1 MAKKKVSMHID
12 GMDCS
17 SCATSI
23 EQHLAKLE
31 GVESVN
37 VAFGAEKAFIEYDT
51 EKTNVEEIES
61 KIHELGYRAEPLKME
76 ERKGFRLE
84 LLRLLVVGLAILISL
99 TGFTRSFFSLDMAAI
114 IAVMISGIPI
124 FRSAFFSLQR
134 KMITAEFAM
143 AAGMVASIVIGQY
156 LSAAVIGFFMLFAEF
171 IDGFTKDKAR
181 AAISSLIKIS
191 PKRAVV
197 KRDRQEVEV
206 GIDEVRHGDVVIVK
220 SGETFPVDGAVI
232 KGHGSVNQAPITG
245 ESMPIEK
252 KVGDNVFAG
261 TVNQVGTLEIKV
273 TKVGKDTT
281 LGRIIELVE
290 EAEATKA
297 PIQKVADRFASRFLP
312 IVFLAALLTFLF
324 TRNITNSIAVIVVAC
339 PCAVVLATP
348 LAVVAGIGNASK
360 KGIIVKGGIYLEEL
374 GKIDTVVLDK
384 TGTITIGE
392 PRVISI
398 KSFDK
403 HEEREI
409 ITLAAITE
417 KHSEHPLASAIIRRA
432 EECGIRIE
440 EHDHCEILP
449 GKGVTAICDGRR
461 ILLGSRELLNE
472 SNLVIPKDVE
482 RFVKK
487 EEEQGRTALLIA
499 HDNELC
505 GVISVADVVREEAK
519 RAMEEL
525 KKKEIKVIML
535 TGDNP
540 RTAKA
545 IAQQIGIDEVFA
557 EMLPEEKVE
566 KIKELVRQGR
576 KVVMVGDGV
585 NDAPAL
591 AEASVGIAMGAVG
604 TDIAIETSDVAL
616 MTDDLTKIKEAVNIS
631 RKTFG
636 VIKQNLAS
644 SIIFNIVGIS
654 LASLGILNP
663 FMAAVAHSLPD
674 LVLFLN
680 SSRLIRR

>member
-1 MAKKKVSMHID
+1 MAKKKVNIRIN
-12 GMDCS
+12 GMDCQ
-17 SCATSI
+17 SCAAKI

-31 GVESVN
+31 GVHSVK
-37 VAFGAEKAFIEYDT
+37 VAFSAEKAFVEYDT
-51 EKTNVEEIES
+51 EKINIEEMES
-61 KIHELGYRAEPLKME
+61 KIHELGYRPEPLKVE

-84 LLRLLVVGLAILISL
+84 LLRLFMVGLAILISL
-99 TGFTRSFFSLDMAAI
+99 TGFTRPFFSLDIAAI
-114 IAVMISGIPI
+114 IAVIISGIPI
-124 FRSAFFSLQR
+124 FRSTFFSLQR
-134 KMITAEFAM
+134 KTITAEVAM
-143 AAGMVASIVIGQY
+143 ATGMVASILIGQY
-156 LSAAVIGFFMLFAEF
+156 LSAAVIGFFMLLAEF

-197 KRDRQEVEV
+197 KRDRREIEV

-220 SGETFPVDGAVI
+220 SGETIPVDGAVI
-232 KGHGSVNQAPITG
+232 RGHSSVNQAPITG

-273 TKVGKDTT
+273 TRVGKDTT

-297 PIQKVADRFASRFLP
+297 PIQKLADRFASRFLP
-312 IVFLAALLTFLF
+312 IVFLAALVTYLL
-324 TRNITNSIAVIVVAC
+324 TRNITNSISVIVVAC
-339 PCAVVLATP
+339 PCAVALATP
-348 LAVVAGIGNASK
+348 LAVVAGIGNAAK
-360 KGIIVKGGIYLEEL
+360 KGIVVKGGIYLEEL
-374 GKIDTVVLDK
+374 GKIDTVVVDK

-392 PRVISI
+392 PRVIGI
-398 KSFDK
+398 KGFDK

-409 ITLAAITE
+409 ITFAAMAE
-417 KHSEHPLASAIIRRA
+417 KHSEHPLASAIVEQA
-432 EECGIRIE
+432 EKFGIRTE
-440 EHDHCEILP
+440 EHKHCEILP
-449 GKGVTAICDGRR
+449 GKGIIALCDGRK
-461 ILLGSRELLNE
+461 ILVGSRELLKEN
-472 SNLVIPKDVE
+472 NLLLPEDVE
-482 RFVKK
+482 RFVR
-487 EEEQGRTALLIA
+487 EEEEHGRTALLIA
-499 HDNELC
+499 HDNEIC
-505 GVISVADVVREEAK
+505 GIISVADVVREEAK
-519 RAMEEL
+519 RAIKEL
-525 KKKEIKVIML
+525 NKKGIKVIML

-545 IAQQIGIDEVFA
+545 VAQQIGIDEVFA

-576 KVVMVGDGV
+576 KVVMVGDGI

-591 AEASVGIAMGAVG
+591 AEASIGIAMGAAG

-616 MTDDLTKIKEAVNIS
+616 MTDDLTKITEAVKIG
-631 RKTFG
+631 RKTFS

-644 SIIFNIVGIS
+644 SIVFNIVGVS

-663 FMAAVAHSLPD
+663 FLAAVAHSLPD
-674 LVLFLN
+674 FLLFLN
-680 SSRLIRR
+680 SSRLIHR